1 MAEEVMEPKLAVI
14 TVNLNNGK
22 IMGVEPKNGAVK
34 TEPTQQEMEAVY
46 DAVADFRHIGTAMYT
61 HSSPGCLYW
70 WQGRW
75 IKVC

>member
-1 MAEEVMEPKLAVI
+1 MADELAPKLAII
-14 TVNLNNGK
+14 TINLNNGK
-22 IMGVEPKNGAVK
+22 VVDVEGKNGAVK
-34 TEPTQQEMEAVY
+34 SEPTPQEIENAY
-46 DAVADFRHIGTAMYT
+46 NSGAEFRHVGAAMFT